1 MVKYTIQVEPNKL
14 AVPDAPPLKLTFEA
28 SGEDVAKMMLQAAL
42 CQTSMNTVYS
52 MTLLDEDEKVV
63 RKVSGIFLGEK

>member
-1 MVKYTIQVEPNKL
+1 MKYTIQIEPNKL
-14 AVPDAPPLKLTFEA
+14 AVPGAPPVKLTFEA
-28 SGEDVAKMMLQAAL
+28 SGDDVAKMMLQAAL

-52 MTLLDEDEKVV
+52 MTLFDEDDKVL